1 VTAVRVREIE
11 ARDDEVASMSLRL
24 GEPEVREAV
33 RACSVDCSPEL
44 VRHLGE
50 RDVRA
55 LIDRLVEAQTRR
67 IGRLSSSALD
77 MLDSLRT
84 HQHPLTAEEISED
97 VGRLVKGVR
106 ESIGRLRVAGYVIC
120 VGVRAG
126 RAAEGHRPPQ
136 LYALTSIGLEA
147 ARRHAEEQADQRAR
161 RRAER
166 GGE

>member
-1 VTAVRVREIE
+1 
-11 ARDDEVASMSLRL
+11 MSLRL

-33 RACSVDCSPEL
+33 RAWAVDCSPEL

-67 IGRLSSSALD
+67 IGRLSASALD
-77 MLDSLRT
+77 LLDSLRSS
-84 HQHPLTAEEISED
+84 QHPLTAEDLAED
-97 VGRLVKGVR
+97 VGRPIKGVR
-106 ESIGRLRVAGYVIC
+106 ESVGRLRVAGYVLC

-126 RAAEGHRPPQ
+126 RSDERHRPPQ

-147 ARRHAEEQADQRAR
+147 ARRHAEEQAELRLRA
-161 RRAER
+161 R